1 MGLDPLGYPWAVP
14 LPTGEGHLAHMCLS
28 PPIPVHKGVL
38 MELDPA
44 ELLPGEEEPHLPLF
58 GLHTPAEGLGLA
70 SLQGLC
76 VALGPDGL
84 AAGLR
89 EELRQ
94 AKATLA
100 LHRRTWLHWDGLWRA
115 LQELLWDPRGLE
127 PPTRREL
134 ELRCGVQGMAQA
146 LPPMEAPPAPLL
158 SLLELRLAAKVLDLS
173 IYHAG
178 EAAPELP
185 LAEAAPT
192 LAEERDP
199 PRAVLRLGA
208 ALREEAQR
216 LQRARWR
223 RQHLQGALQ
232 SQRRRYQE
240 VLGRCWALL
249 GALASASCAG
259 ALQELDQQH
268 GLYLEGKG
276 VALLLKIRLEELGL
290 LLASYPPLTVA
301 AHQCIKQ
308 RISLAMEDAERQGQD
323 LRAVLSAYQGLGAG
337 LEELASAY
345 GRLQE
350 AVDQK
355 RWALQ
360 QLHPLSS

>member
-127 PPTRREL
+127 PP
-134 ELRCGVQGMAQA
+134 
-146 LPPMEAPPAPLL
+146 APPAPLL

>member
-1 MGLDPLGYPWAVP
+1 MA
-14 LPTGEGHLAHMCLS
+14 
-28 PPIPVHKGVL
+28 
-38 MELDPA
+38 LDPA
-44 ELLPGEEEPHLPLF
+44 ELLPEEEPHLPLF
-58 GLHTPAEGLGLA
+58 GLPTPAEGLGLA
-70 SLQGLC
+70 PLVQGLSA
-76 VALGPDGL
+76 VLGPDGL
-84 AAGLR
+84 TADLR
-89 EELRQ
+89 GELQQ

-115 LQELLWDPRGLE
+115 LQELLWDPRGIE
-127 PPTRREL
+127 PPTRWEL
-134 ELRCGVQGMAQA
+134 ELRCGVQGIAQA

-185 LAEAAPT
+185 LSEAAPT
-192 LAEERDP
+192 LAEERDAP
-199 PRAVLRLGA
+199 PAVLRLGV

-232 SQRRRYQE
+232 TQRRRYQE
-240 VLGRCWALL
+240 VLGQCWALL
-249 GALASASCAG
+249 GALAGAHCAG

-301 AHQCIKQ
+301 AHQCIKHS
-308 RISLAMEDAERQGQD
+308 ISLAMEDAERQGQE
-323 LRAVLSAYQGLGAG
+323 LQAALSAYQGLGAG
-337 LEELASAY
+337 LEDLASAY
-345 GRLQE
+345 GQLQE
-350 AVDQK
+350 AVEQK

-360 QLHPLSS
+360 QLHPLGL